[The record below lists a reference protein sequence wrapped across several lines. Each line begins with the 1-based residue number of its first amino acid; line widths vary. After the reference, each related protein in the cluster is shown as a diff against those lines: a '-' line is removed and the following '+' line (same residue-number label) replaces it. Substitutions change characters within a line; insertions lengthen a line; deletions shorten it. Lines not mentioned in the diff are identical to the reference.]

1 MTKLP
6 VAVQVYSVRDC
17 AEKNLA
23 DTLKK
28 IKEMG
33 YDGVEFAGLY
43 GYSPEY
49 IKGLID
55 GIGLVPVSAHIP
67 LVEMLEDPDKTF
79 AAYQTIGCKFAA
91 VPFVTPERRP
101 GGDKFYETLDDIARL
116 GAIAKKYGITLLYHN
131 HDFEF
136 TKIDGK
142 YGLDVLY
149 DTVSPEYL
157 QTELD
162 TCWVNI
168 GGEIPAQ
175 YIAKY
180 SGRTPVVHL
189 KDFNLTGKLPAHL
202 YALIGIDEGEVKDD
216 EPSSFEFRPVG
227 HGMQDMPSILE
238 AAVAS
243 GAQWVVVEQ
252 DEPSMGLSRM
262 DSIKTSREYLKS
274 LGW

>member
-1 MTKLP
+1 MAFPIAL
-6 VAVQVYSVRDC
+6 QLYSVREDM
-17 AEKNLA
+17 KN
-23 DTLKK
+23 DFKGTLKK
-28 IKEMG
+28 VKELG
-33 YDGVEFAGLY
+33 YDGVEFAGLFDLDGATVKAY
-43 GYSPEY
+43 CEEV
-49 IKGLID
+49 GLIP
-55 GIGLVPVSAHIP
+55 ISAHVP
-67 LVEMLEDPDKTF
+67 LKEMLEDLEGTLNTYKE
-79 AAYQTIGCKFAA
+79 IGVKYIA
-91 VPFVTPERRP
+91 VPYVDADRRP
-101 GGDKFYETLDDIARL
+101 GTEGWLPTIEAVAKI
-116 GAIAKKYGITLLYHN
+116 GAAAKEKGLTLLYHN

-136 TKIDGK
+136 TKVDGE
-142 YGLDVLY
+142 YGLDMLY
-149 DTVSPEYL
+149 RMVSPEYL